1 MLEISAIIFGLLI
14 GSFLSVC
21 IYRIPLGR
29 STGLEELEAE
39 LAEADSEEEEEESHD
54 EEDITYDINSE
65 HFEEKVT
72 ISYPPRSFCPH
83 CGAQL
88 RWWHNIP
95 VFSWVLLLGK
105 CAFCKTGI
113 SPRYPFVELL
123 SAFFCYL
130 SVTTFPL
137 PTAIVIYLFCAGLI
151 VLSFI
156 DIDYYLLP
164 NVITYPGFLLG
175 IILALVN
182 HFFHFFSRPIVPTI
196 WDSLLGV
203 LVGAGVLELIAR
215 LYMWFRNKQG
225 LGMGDIKLL
234 AVTGA
239 FFGMEGAIYTMFVGS
254 LLGSFVGIF
263 LILIGQGKLSKY
275 LPFGPYLAIATL
287 LYVFTGKELLL
298 LFFQTLGT
306 VR

>member
-1 MLEISAIIFGLLI
+1 MLETGAIIFGLLI

-39 LAEADSEEEEEESHD
+39 QADAEGEEQQDDTQD
-54 EEDITYDINSE
+54 EEDIAQAINSE
-65 HFEEKVT
+65 HFEDKVT

-83 CGAQL
+83 CGNQL

-95 VFSWVLLLGK
+95 VFSWIFLLGK
-105 CAFCKTGI
+105 CAFCRAPI
-113 SPRYPFVELL
+113 SARYPLVELL
-123 SAFFCYL
+123 SAYFCYL

-175 IILALVN
+175 IILALIN
-182 HFFHFFSRPIVPTI
+182 HFFHIFSLPLVPTI

-203 LVGAGVLELIAR
+203 LIGAGVLELIAR
-215 LYMWFRNKQG
+215 IYMWLRNKQG

-234 AVTGA
+234 GVTGA
-239 FFGMEGAIYTMFVGS
+239 FFGMEGAIYTMFIGS

-275 LPFGPYLAIATL
+275 LPFGPYLAVATL
-287 LYVFTGKELLL
+287 LYIFTGKELLV